1 MSEADNPFLNVHQV
15 AELLHLNE
23 KKIYQLAS
31 DGVIPATKITGK
43 WLFPRRLVE
52 HWILESC
59 HHGVLADRLMITGSD
74 DPLLAAMVMRLNQ
87 QQRGQAFYGYSVTGT
102 QLGLELL
109 SQGRADVCA
118 IHWGRAEE
126 SELRHPALIRGH
138 QGYRHWTMVRL
149 FRRSQGLIIR
159 SEDRHLS
166 LSPRGLSQ
174 GVSQGL
180 SGASRRWV
188 MRQEGA
194 GSQRFLKE
202 WLASQQLRLEQLNCN
217 AIAYSEREVASMIAR
232 HEADIGPGTLS
243 AANEFGLGFIPVSEE
258 AFDLV
263 TPRNVYFRSL
273 LRQLFDYMDSA
284 AGLAL
289 AQSLGGYSL
298 EECGKL
304 LWRGDAV
311 QHD

>member
-1 MSEADNPFLNVHQV
+1 MSDSDNPFLNVHQV

-31 DGVIPATKITGK
+31 DGALPATKITGK
-43 WLFPRRLVE
+43 WLFPRKLVE
-52 HWILESC
+52 QWVRESC
-59 HHGVLADRLMITGSD
+59 HHGVLADRLMLTGSD
-74 DPLLAAMVMRLNQ
+74 DPLLSALIMRLNQ
-87 QQRGQAFYGYSVTGT
+87 QQQGQAFYGYSVTGT

-138 QGYRHWTMVRL
+138 AGYRQWVMVRL

-159 SEDRHLS
+159 SEDRHLP
-166 LSPRGLSQ
+166 LHP
-174 GVSQGL
+174 QGL
-180 SGASRRWV
+180 SGISRRWV
-188 MRQEGA
+188 VRQEGA

-202 WLASQQLRLEQLNCN
+202 WLAGQQLRLEQLNCQ
-217 AIAYSEREVASMIAR
+217 AVAYSEREVASLVAR

-273 LRQLFDYMDSA
+273 LRQLFDFLNSV
-284 AGLAL
+284 AGMGL

-298 EECGKL
+298 EESGRL
-304 LWRGDAV
+304 LWRGDAA

>member
-1 MSEADNPFLNVHQV
+1 MSESPNPFLNVHQV

-31 DGVIPATKITGK
+31 DGALPATKITGK
-43 WLFPRRLVE
+43 WLFPRKLVE
-52 HWILESC
+52 QWILESC

-74 DPLLAAMVMRLNQ
+74 DPLLAAMIMRLNQ

-109 SQGRADVCA
+109 AQGRADVCA

-138 QGYRHWTMVRL
+138 DGYRQWVMVRL
-149 FRRSQGLIIR
+149 FRRSQGLIVR
-159 SEDRHLS
+159 NEDRHLP
-166 LSPRGLSQ
+166 LHP
-174 GVSQGL
+174 QGL
-180 SGASRRWV
+180 SGTSRRWV
-188 MRQEGA
+188 ARQEGA

-202 WLASQQLRLEQLNCN
+202 WLAGQQLRMDQLNCQ
-217 AIAYSEREVASMIAR
+217 AIAYSEREVASLIAR
-232 HEADIGPGTLS
+232 HEVDIGPGTLS
-243 AANEFGLGFIPVSEE
+243 AANEFGLGFIPVNEE

-263 TPRNVYFRSL
+263 TPRNVYFRAL
-273 LRQLFDYMDSA
+273 LRQLFDYLNSA

-289 AQSLGGYSL
+289 AQALGGYAL
-298 EECGKL
+298 EESGKL
-304 LWRGDAV
+304 LWRGDAT

>member
-1 MSEADNPFLNVHQV
+1 MSDIDSPFLNVHQV

-31 DGVIPATKITGK
+31 EGALPATKITGK
-43 WLFPRRLVE
+43 WLFPRKLVE
-52 HWILESC
+52 QWILESC

-74 DPLLAAMVMRLNQ
+74 DPLLSALIMRLNQ
-87 QQRGQAFYGYSVTGT
+87 QQQGQAFYGYSVTGT
-102 QLGLELL
+102 QLGLDLL

-118 IHWGRAEE
+118 IHWGRADE

-138 QGYRHWTMVRL
+138 GGYRQWVMVRL
-149 FRRSQGLIIR
+149 FRRTQGLIVR
-159 SEDRHLS
+159 SEDRHLP
-166 LSPRGLSQ
+166 LHPQGL
-174 GVSQGL
+174 SQGL
-180 SGASRRWV
+180 SGTDRRWAI
-188 MRQEGA
+188 RQEGA

-202 WLASQQLRLEQLNCN
+202 WLGGQQLRLDQLNCQ
-217 AIAYSEREVASMIAR
+217 AVAYSEREVASLVAR
-232 HEADIGPGTLS
+232 REVDIGPGTLS

-273 LRQLFDYMDSA
+273 LQQLFDFLNSV
-284 AGLAL
+284 AGLGL

-304 LWRGDAV
+304 LWRGDAT

>member
-1 MSEADNPFLNVHQV
+1 MNDTDNPFLNVHHV

-31 DGVIPATKITGK
+31 EGALPATKITGK
-43 WLFPRRLVE
+43 WLFPRKLVE
-52 HWILESC
+52 QWILESC

-74 DPLLAAMVMRLNQ
+74 DPLLSALIMRLNQ
-87 QQRGQAFYGYSVTGT
+87 QQQGQAFYGYSVTGT
-102 QLGLELL
+102 QLGLDLL

-138 QGYRHWTMVRL
+138 GGYRQWVMVRL
-149 FRRSQGLIIR
+149 FRRTQGLIVR
-159 SEDRHLS
+159 HEDRHLP
-166 LSPRGLSQ
+166 LHPRDLSQ
-174 GVSQGL
+174 AL
-180 SGASRRWV
+180 SGAGRRWAI
-188 MRQEGA
+188 RQEGA

-202 WLASQQLRLEQLNCN
+202 WLAGQQLRLDQLNCQ
-217 AIAYSEREVASMIAR
+217 AVTYSEREVASLVAR
-232 HEADIGPGTLS
+232 QEVDIGPGTLS

-273 LRQLFDYMDSA
+273 LQQLFDFMNSV
-284 AGLAL
+284 AGLGL

-298 EECGKL
+298 EESGKL
-304 LWRGDAV
+304 LWRGDAT

>member
-1 MSEADNPFLNVHQV
+1 MSEAENPFLNVHQV

-31 DGVIPATKITGK
+31 DGALPATKITGK

-52 HWILESC
+52 QWILESC

-87 QQRGQAFYGYSVTGT
+87 QHRGQAFYGYSVTGT

-118 IHWGRAEE
+118 IHWGRVEE

-138 QGYRHWTMVRL
+138 GGYRHWTMVRL

-159 SEDRHLS
+159 GEDRHQPLQ
-166 LSPRGLSQ
+166 P
-174 GVSQGL
+174 QGL
-180 SGASRRWV
+180 SGTSRRWV
-188 MRQEGA
+188 VRQEGA

-202 WLASQQLRLEQLNCN
+202 WLAGQQLRLDQLNCH
-217 AIAYSEREVASMIAR
+217 AIAYSEREVASLIAR

-273 LRQLFDYMDSA
+273 LRQLFDYLNSA

-298 EECGKL
+298 EESGKL

>member
-1 MSEADNPFLNVHQV
+1 MSDTDSPFLNVHQV

-31 DGVIPATKITGK
+31 EGALPATKITGK
-43 WLFPRRLVE
+43 WLFPRKLVE
-52 HWILESC
+52 QWILESC
-59 HHGVLADRLMITGSD
+59 HHGVLADRLMVTGSD
-74 DPLLAAMVMRLNQ
+74 DPLLSALIMRLNQ
-87 QQRGQAFYGYSVTGT
+87 QQQGQAFYGYSVTGT
-102 QLGLELL
+102 QLGLDLL

-118 IHWGRAEE
+118 IHWGRADE

-138 QGYRHWTMVRL
+138 GGFRQWVMVRL
-149 FRRSQGLIIR
+149 FRRTQGLIVR
-159 SEDRHLS
+159 RDDRHLP
-166 LSPRGLSQ
+166 LHP
-174 GVSQGL
+174 QGL
-180 SGASRRWV
+180 SGTDRRWAI
-188 MRQEGA
+188 RQEGA

-202 WLASQQLRLEQLNCN
+202 WLAGQQLRLEQLNCQ
-217 AIAYSEREVASMIAR
+217 AVAYSEREVASLVAR
-232 HEADIGPGTLS
+232 REVDIGPGTLS

-273 LRQLFDYMDSA
+273 LQQLFDFLNSV
-284 AGLAL
+284 AGLGL

-298 EECGKL
+298 EESGKL

>member
-1 MSEADNPFLNVHQV
+1 MSDSSSTSPFLNVHQV

-31 DGVIPATKITGK
+31 DGAIPSTKVTGK

-52 HWILESC
+52 QWILESC
-59 HHGVLADRLMITGSD
+59 HHGVLADRLMVTGSD
-74 DPLLAAMVMRLNQ
+74 DPLLSALIMRLNQ
-87 QQRGQAFYGYSVTGT
+87 QQQGHAFYGYSVTGT
-102 QLGLELL
+102 QLGLSLL

-126 SELRHPALIRGH
+126 SELRHPALVRSH
-138 QGYRHWTMVRL
+138 SGYRHWVLVRL

-159 SEDRHLS
+159 SEDRHQPHDPS
-166 LSPRGLSQ
+166 GLF
-174 GVSQGL
+174 GGN
-180 SGASRRWV
+180 RRWAI
-188 MRQEGA
+188 RQEGA

-202 WLASQQLRLEQLNCN
+202 WLAGHQLRLEQLNTQVV
-217 AIAYSEREVASMIAR
+217 AYSEREIASLIAR

-243 AANEFGLGFIPVSEE
+243 AANEFGLGFIPITEE

-273 LRQLFDYMDSA
+273 LQQMFDYLHSA
-284 AGLAL
+284 AGLTL
-289 AQSLGGYSL
+289 AQSLGGYTL
-298 EECGKL
+298 DECGKL
-304 LWRGDAV
+304 LWRGDDV
-311 QHD
+311 QHT